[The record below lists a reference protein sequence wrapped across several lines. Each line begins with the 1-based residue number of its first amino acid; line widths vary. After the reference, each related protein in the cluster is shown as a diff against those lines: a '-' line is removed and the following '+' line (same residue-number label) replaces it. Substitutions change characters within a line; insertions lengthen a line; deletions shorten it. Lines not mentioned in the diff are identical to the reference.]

1 MAAAATEPHQW
12 FDCSAR
18 SARSAR
24 TVRQNDGYG
33 IPWLSAYCR
42 RLMLRIMSEDE
53 NPPGLIAAYGATAQP
68 AIAARMAPHLRLT
81 QIGVVCAGLAV
92 IASAVAVA
100 LFPSFAATGPERGWA
115 IGALV
120 CAVLMLIICAIQV
133 VVWRRAMASWSGRR
147 LHDLHAEARLSWI
160 VHLVSYA
167 VALAALF
174 TCMKGSDAAGWV
186 TASAGLLAITLLL
199 VLAAQ
204 VLAGVQFLR
213 PSGPPGTLPAHI
225 RRLRHQSRWRND

>member
-1 MAAAATEPHQW
+1 LDTSE
-12 FDCSAR
+12 R
-18 SARSAR
+18 SEWSNQ
-24 TVRQNDGYG
+24 T
-33 IPWLSAYCR
+33 
-42 RLMLRIMSEDE
+42 RLMLPSMSEYED
-53 NPPGLIAAYGATAQP
+53 PSRPIAAYGATAQP

-81 QIGVVCAGLAV
+81 QIGAICAAIAVLA
-92 IASAVAVA
+92 AAVAVI
-100 LFPSFAATGPERGWA
+100 LFPSFAGAEAGRGWA

-120 CAVLMLIICAIQV
+120 SAGLMLVVCVIQV
-133 VVWRRAMASWSGRR
+133 AVWRRAMASWSGRR
-147 LHDLHAEARLSWI
+147 IHDLHAEARLSWI

-174 TCMKGSDAAGWV
+174 TCIEGSAGAGWV
-186 TASAGLLAITLLL
+186 TASALLLTLTLLL

-225 RRLRHQSRWRND
+225 RRLREQSRWRND

>member
-1 MAAAATEPHQW
+1 
-12 FDCSAR
+12 
-18 SARSAR
+18 
-24 TVRQNDGYG
+24 
-33 IPWLSAYCR
+33 
-42 RLMLRIMSEDE
+42 MLPFMIEDE
-53 NPPGLIAAYGATAQP
+53 DRSRPIAAYGATAQP

-81 QIGVVCAGLAV
+81 QIGAVCALLAV
-92 IASAVAVA
+92 VASAAALV
-100 LFPSFAATGPERGWA
+100 LFPSFAGAGAGRTWA
-115 IGALV
+115 IGALIS
-120 CAVLMLIICAIQV
+120 AALMLIICVIQV

-147 LHDLHAEARLSWI
+147 LHDLHREAGISWI

-174 TCMKGSDAAGWV
+174 TCMGGSDAAGWV
-186 TASAGLLAITLLL
+186 TASAGLLTITLLL

-225 RRLRHQSRWRND
+225 RRLREQSRWRND

>member
-1 MAAAATEPHQW
+1 
-12 FDCSAR
+12 
-18 SARSAR
+18 
-24 TVRQNDGYG
+24 
-33 IPWLSAYCR
+33 
-42 RLMLRIMSEDE
+42 MLRSMSEDAD
-53 NPPGLIAAYGATAQP
+53 PSRPIAAYGATAQP

-81 QIGVVCAGLAV
+81 QIGAVCAAVAV
-92 IASAVAVA
+92 IAAAAAVV
-100 LFPSFAATGPERGWA
+100 LFPSFAGAGPGRGWA

-120 CAVLMLIICAIQV
+120 SAGLMLVVCIVQVAI
-133 VVWRRAMASWSGRR
+133 WRRAMASWSGRR

-167 VALAALF
+167 IALAALF
-174 TCMKGSDAAGWV
+174 ACMEGSDAAGWL
-186 TASAGLLAITLLL
+186 TASSGLLAVTLLF

-225 RRLRHQSRWRND
+225 RRLREQSRWRND